1 MNGEFLIHH
10 KQGICILKEF
20 SNESKQRI
28 GVSTEHKSSML
39 NYKNNE
45 TETNR
50 NLSIAHEEKFEK
62 RLSGFISQN
71 FVSEYKRELR
81 IYYSRFYL

>member
-28 GVSTEHKSSML
+28 GVFTEHKSSML

-71 FVSEYKRELR
+71 FVSEYKREVR
-81 IYYSRFYL
+81 IYY

>member
-1 MNGEFLIHH
+1 MTGEFLIHH

-50 NLSIAHEEKFEK
+50 NLSIAHEESFEK

-71 FVSEYKRELR
+71 FVSEYKREVR
-81 IYYSRFYL
+81 IFYLKI

>member
-1 MNGEFLIHH
+1 MTGEFLIHH